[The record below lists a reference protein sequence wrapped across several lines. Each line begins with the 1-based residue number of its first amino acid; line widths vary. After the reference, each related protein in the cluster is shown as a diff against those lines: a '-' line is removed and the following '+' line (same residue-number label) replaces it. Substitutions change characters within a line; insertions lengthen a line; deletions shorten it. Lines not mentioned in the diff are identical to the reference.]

1 MRGRIRIWTWIH
13 DQGRIRGFG
22 SVRRKILRGRNTLLN
37 NIWQTQKM
45 SSIIHFSKTEPL
57 TKIFLLSQEHQFMF
71 VVGPFWDKKD
81 DPLGAMQNL
90 IDDQADEIS
99 ELRDGCSRRAI
110 FKF

>member
-1 MRGRIRIWTWIH
+1 
-13 DQGRIRGFG
+13 
-22 SVRRKILRGRNTLLN
+22 
-37 NIWQTQKM
+37 
-45 SSIIHFSKTEPL
+45 
-57 TKIFLLSQEHQFMF
+57 MF

-99 ELRDGCSRRAI
+99 ELRDGCSRRTI